1 MEHLSRRTNAGVD
14 VMLFVCEPTRSSA
27 RAVARLKELAQSLDF
42 RIGTKYVVVNRA
54 NGALEAAVQAE
65 IEGVGLETIG
75 FVPED
80 EAVLRYE
87 SQDES
92 LLKLPADSA
101 AAAAVDQIVNKLT
114 EGGRS

>member
-1 MEHLSRRTNAGVD
+1 M
-14 VMLFVCEPTRSSA
+14 
-27 RAVARLKELAQSLDF
+27 
-42 RIGTKYVVVNRA
+42 VVNRA
-54 NGALEAAVQAE
+54 NGVLEAAVQAE
-65 IEGVGLETIG
+65 IERVGLETIG

-101 AAAAVDQIVNKLT
+101 AAAAVDRIVDKLT